1 MWSSGCAARQNTCT
15 LAYGTFH
22 VVEVELDR
30 RTFGNLCP
38 FGIGSLQFE
47 VPRQYG
53 ELTAPEY
60 GETALYFCFFK
71 YDCHDFT
78 FWLLFVRKCFSPR
91 LCEFFALRFGRGHRE
106 SRTFP
111 FQPCG
116 NQIFL
121 HVCEVVADRF
131 SSASS
136 VMTNPSFMRHSGIP
150 SSFAFA
156 EMRLARSFL
165 AFSAFRASLS
175 ALLAL

>member
-22 VVEVELDR
+22 VVEVQLDR

-47 VPRQYG
+47 VPGNTANSPRQNMG
-53 ELTAPEY
+53 KPPFT
-60 GETALYFCFFK
+60 FFFK

-136 VMTNPSFMRHSGIP
+136 AMTNPSFMRHSGIP

-165 AFSAFRASLS
+165 AFSAFRVSLS
-175 ALLAL
+175 ALMAL